1 MSFSIRKVHKMFVN
15 IDQFEAPNVDLSPVS
30 IIELVFFLI
39 VCKQVNI
46 ISVSILGNYIIYIL

>member
-30 IIELVFFLI
+30 IIELVFLI